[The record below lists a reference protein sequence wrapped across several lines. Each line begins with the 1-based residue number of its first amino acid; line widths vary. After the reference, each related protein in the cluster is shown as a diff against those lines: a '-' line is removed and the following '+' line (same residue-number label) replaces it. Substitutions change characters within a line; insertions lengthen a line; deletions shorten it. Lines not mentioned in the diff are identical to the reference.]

1 MPKAGARGQKLG
13 HNKIV
18 FIVCVFF
25 FFFSF
30 IESLGFEHQVLFRA
44 ECLFVTSD
52 FRVHDPVWE

>member
-18 FIVCVFF
+18 FIV
-25 FFFSF
+25 FFSF
-30 IESLGFEHQVLFRA
+30 IESLGFEQQVLFRA
-44 ECLFVTSD
+44 DCLLVTSD